1 MVMTH
6 SLLTSSLDDPLQ
18 GWVFG
23 IGVVKVGR
31 LGEEG
36 ILQTNKKEKNPFT
49 SIFYNAILFKL
60 KIYINPFFFS

>member
-1 MVMTH
+1 MDITWESRTRMNCLVMTH

-23 IGVVKVGR
+23 VGVGKVGR

-36 ILQTNKKEKNPFT
+36 ILQTNKKRAK
-49 SIFYNAILFKL
+49 SIYKSFL
-60 KIYINPFFFS
+60 